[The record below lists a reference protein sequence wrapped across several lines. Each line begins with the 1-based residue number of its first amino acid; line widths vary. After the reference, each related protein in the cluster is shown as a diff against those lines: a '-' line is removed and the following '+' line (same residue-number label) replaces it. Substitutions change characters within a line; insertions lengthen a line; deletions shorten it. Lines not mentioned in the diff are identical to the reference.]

1 MKEKMDLKVSGS
13 SRIPGGEY
21 GDVSVSGSLIVNGG
35 LKCENLHCSGSTKI
49 ADAIECTEEL
59 HSSGSLSIGTDASM
73 AEGKFSG
80 SFSCG
85 GDLSCTEELG
95 VSGMCS
101 VGGSAQV
108 GQAHIS
114 GALDVGSCLKAHSV
128 HCSGKLNVPQDVEAE
143 EFSSSGVLNIEGLL
157 NSEEV
162 ELEIS
167 SPCHVGDIGGGSIT
181 VKKRRRGVSL
191 GAGRSRLVV
200 ETVEGDEIYLEAT
213 HAETV
218 RGKKV
223 HIGKD
228 CQIACVEYSERLTVD
243 GGVVEQQVKI

>member
-1 MKEKMDLKVSGS
+1 MKDKMDLKVSGS

-21 GDVSVSGSLIVNGG
+21 GDVSVSGSLIITGG
-35 LKCENLHCSGSTKI
+35 LKCENLHCSGSTRI
-49 ADAIECTEEL
+49 ADALDCTEEL
-59 HSSGSLSIGTDASM
+59 HSSGSLDIGTDVSM

-101 VGGSAQV
+101 VGGRAQV
-108 GQAHIS
+108 GEVHIS
-114 GALDVGSCLKAHSV
+114 GALDVGESLKAHSV
-128 HCSGKLNVPQDVEAE
+128 HCSGKLNVSEDVEAE
-143 EFSSSGVLNIEGLL
+143 EFVSSGLINIEGLL

-162 ELEIS
+162 TIELGS
-167 SPCHVGDIGGGSIT
+167 SCCVGDMGGGSIT
-181 VKKRRRGVSL
+181 VKKRWRGL
-191 GAGRSRLVV
+191 GFGTNRPRLVV
-200 ETVEGDEIYLEAT
+200 ETVEGDEIHLEAT

-223 HIGKD
+223 YIGKD
-228 CQIACVEYSERLTVD
+228 CQIGCVEYSEKLTVD
-243 GGVVEQQVKI
+243 GGVVEEQIKI